1 MTTPLKDQAIRSAL
15 ENKWNDAYKIN
26 FKLLEEDPEDI
37 DTLNRL
43 AFSLI
48 KLSKFKQAK
57 DAYQQVIQLDKTN
70 PIATK
75 NLKKLDMMSK
85 QKVSKKLLVS
95 DTTNLSTSM
104 PLDELFIEEAGKTK
118 TVELK
123 NIADKKSLS
132 LLQPGDLVCLVV
144 KRSKIFIQSYEK
156 KYIGMLPDSVGMRLI
171 TFIKGGNEYQAC
183 IKALTEKTVI
193 VFIKESKK
201 MSRFKNQQ
209 SFTATP
215 FILSSSSANG

>member
-1 MTTPLKDQAIRSAL
+1 MSIPLKDQAIKSAL
-15 ENKWNDAYKIN
+15 ENNWNDAYKIN
-26 FKLLEEDPEDI
+26 FRLLEENPEDI

-57 DAYQQVIQLDKTN
+57 DAYQKVIQLDKTN

-75 NLKKLDMMSK
+75 NLKKLETMSK
-85 QKVSKKLLVS
+85 QKGSKKSLS
-95 DTTNLSTSM
+95 ADTTNANTSM
-104 PLDELFIEEAGKTK
+104 PLDELFIEETGKTK

-123 NIADKKSLS
+123 NVADKKSLS
-132 LLQPGDLVCLVV
+132 LLQPGDLVCLAV
-144 KRSKIFIQSYEK
+144 KRSKIFIQSYDK
-156 KYIGMLPDSVGMRLI
+156 KYIGMLPDSIGMRLI

-201 MSRFKNQQ
+201 MSKFKNQQ

-215 FILSSSSANG
+215 FILSTSSIND

>member
-1 MTTPLKDQAIRSAL
+1 MSIPLKDQAIKSAL
-15 ENKWNDAYKIN
+15 ENNWNDAYKIN
-26 FKLLEEDPEDI
+26 SQLLEENPDDI

-57 DAYQQVIQLDKTN
+57 EAYQKVIQLDKTN

-75 NLKKLDMMSK
+75 NLKKLETMSK
-85 QKVSKKLLVS
+85 QKGSKKSLTA
-95 DTTNLSTSM
+95 DTTNISTSM

-123 NIADKKSLS
+123 NVADKKSLS
-132 LLQPGDLVCLVV
+132 LLQPGDLVCLAV
-144 KRSKIFIQSYEK
+144 KRSKIFIQSYDK
-156 KYIGMLPDSVGMRLI
+156 KYIGMLPDSIGMRLI

-201 MSRFKNQQ
+201 VSKFKNQQ

-215 FILSSSSANG
+215 FIMSTSSLND